1 MSHQFSN
8 GCRNAKS
15 LAFESLHKVLTFI
28 YAYLIILPNNIITRV
43 AKFLFY
49 QIDNFRTQSNKRK
62 KKSEFGQSYTKLTEH
77 LFIFPNV
84 YIYKIV

>member
-8 GCRNAKS
+8 GSRNAKS
-15 LAFESLHKVLTFI
+15 LAFESLHKVLIFI

-49 QIDNFRTQSNKRK
+49 QIDNFRTQSSKRK
-62 KKSEFGQSYTKLTEH
+62 KIGIWAKL
-77 LFIFPNV
+77 
-84 YIYKIV
+84 YKIN